1 MYIYI
6 SQEISDSNSD
16 QTSLALTTCMAIEF
30 VTHVCIV
37 WLVCI
42 YTYGRRHLTVIPT
55 IRLRPSRHG
64 KRVCDPYAKFV
75 TRMHTY
81 TSKELPDSDSDLT
94 SLALTTCTAIETV
107 THIQSSCLEYIHTH
121 ITGATWQW
129 FWLMSSAPTTIMAT
143 EFVSQ
148 MQSSWLESIH
158 THITGATW
166 QWFRLMSSAPTTIIA
181 LRYVWVTNCCVYLT
195 QSSRTKCIWMIIEAD
210 ILGSNDTYS
219 IEVCMSHGLCIYSK
233 IVTNFE

>member
-1 MYIYI
+1 MHGNRVRDSCMHSVTCMYIYI
-6 SQEISDSNSD
+6 WQKASDSDSNH
-16 QTSLALTTCMAIEF
+16 TSSTLTTWQKSLWPICKVRDSNAYI
-30 VTHVCIV
+30 HI
-37 WLVCI
+37 
-42 YTYGRRHLTVIPT
+42 
-55 IRLRPSRHG
+55 
-64 KRVCDPYAKFV
+64 
-75 TRMHTY
+75 
-81 TSKELPDSDSDLT
+81 SKELPDSDSDLT